1 MPRVGAEAHDVVDMH
16 EELGERE
23 LGGGALVMTAEP
35 GIWAGRNAPLYPR
48 VTRQL
53 GFLAPGASTTAKSA
67 QQKELGRPAGQQ
79 ALVIKVGR
87 KRKRQAG
94 GGAAGGQDG
103 RA

>member
-1 MPRVGAEAHDVVDMH
+1 MH
-16 EELGERE
+16 EELEKRE

-53 GFLAPGASTTAKSA
+53 GFLAPGASTTANPA
-67 QQKELGRPAGQQ
+67 QTSDEARVLKNQSLGMAE
-79 ALVIKVGR
+79 R

-94 GGAAGGQDG
+94 GGAAGGQDE